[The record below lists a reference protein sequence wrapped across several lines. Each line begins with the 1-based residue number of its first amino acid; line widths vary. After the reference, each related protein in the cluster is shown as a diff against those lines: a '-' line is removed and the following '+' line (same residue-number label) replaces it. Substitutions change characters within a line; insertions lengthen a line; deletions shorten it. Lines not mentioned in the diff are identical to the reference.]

1 MATTADRTRRK
12 LLDQKLVDEFAEFRA
27 LKSKI
32 EKWLEGC
39 RDKFLEQFAAG
50 YVCPTDGP
58 FLLQL
63 ETGSRSRVD
72 WKQEFFARLKAD
84 FESGG
89 SACDV
94 AEQLATVKMAEME
107 RLAGRDEFQKLAV
120 KPNPSYAGKLMRAI
134 VKKLDSRS
142 SRGF

>member
-1 MATTADRTRRK
+1 MVTAARTRRK
-12 LLDQKLVDEFAEFRA
+12 LLDQQLVTEFAEFRA

-32 EKWLEGC
+32 EKWLDGC
-39 RDKFLEQFAAG
+39 RDKFLEQFADG

-63 ETGSRSRVD
+63 ETGSRSRID
-72 WKQEFFARLKAD
+72 WKQEFFGKLKSEYE
-84 FESGG
+84 ESG
-89 SACDV
+89 SDCAV

-107 RLAGRDEFQKLAV
+107 RLAGRDEFKKIAT

>member
-1 MATTADRTRRK
+1 MATAARTRRK
-12 LLDQKLVDEFAEFRA
+12 LLDQQLVTEFAEFRA

-32 EKWLEGC
+32 EKWLDGC
-39 RDKFLEQFAAG
+39 RDKFLEQFAEG

-63 ETGSRSRVD
+63 ETGSRSRID
-72 WKQEFFARLKAD
+72 WKQEFFAKLKSEYE
-84 FESGG
+84 ESG
-89 SACDV
+89 SECAV

-107 RLAGRDEFQKLAV
+107 RLAGRDQFKKIV
-120 KPNPSYAGKLMRAI
+120 PKPNPSYAGKLMRAI

>member
-1 MATTADRTRRK
+1 MATAARTRRK
-12 LLDQKLVDEFAEFRA
+12 LLDQQRVTEFAEFRA

-39 RDKFLEQFAAG
+39 RDKFLEQFAEG

-58 FLLQL
+58 FLLSL
-63 ETGSRSRVD
+63 ETGSRSKID
-72 WKQEFFARLKAD
+72 WKQEFFCRLKAD

-89 SACDV
+89 SPCDV

-107 RLAGRDEFQKLAV
+107 RLAGCDKFKKIV
-120 KPNPSYAGKLMRAI
+120 PKPNPSYAGKIMRAI